1 MPKTVKEIIDSM
13 DNYLRTRLYSVVG
26 YMLEFGCL
34 NFTEWDELLK
44 TCTKEQITVCR
55 CLVEEARAAYDE
67 YH

>member
-1 MPKTVKEIIDSM
+1 MPKTVKEIVSGMGDI
-13 DNYLRTRLYSVVG
+13 LRTRLYSVVG

-55 CLVEEARAAYDE
+55 YLVEEARATYDE